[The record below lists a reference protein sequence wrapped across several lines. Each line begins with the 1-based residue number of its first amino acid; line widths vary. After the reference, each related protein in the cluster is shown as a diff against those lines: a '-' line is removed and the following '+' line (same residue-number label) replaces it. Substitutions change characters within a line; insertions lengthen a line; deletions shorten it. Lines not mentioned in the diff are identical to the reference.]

1 MLKQKVVVNVKD
13 IKQSFSDSLYHS
25 VQSRNLDISS
35 WAQEYVAGMLA
46 VFVRSANLFES
57 SLNKKG
63 SLEHSIRPLALS
75 YQEAQNSEDL
85 RRIGD
90 KCLFLT
96 GFLYDFVRRQ
106 GMPQVR
112 YYGDVGS
119 SAYIDF
125 AYSIDKEHRDAKPLY
140 FELARKFWDLSEI
153 IHETRCAES
162 YSSRTLFDILF
173 KYTQERDPRHYDIL
187 LKCGFIVNVGK
198 ENENN

>member
-1 MLKQKVVVNVKD
+1 MLKQKGVVKVND
-13 IKQSFSDSLYHS
+13 IKQSFSESVRHS

-46 VFVRSANLFES
+46 VFVRSANLFET
-57 SLNKKG
+57 SLNEKG
-63 SLEHSIRPLALS
+63 SLEHFLQPIALS
-75 YQEAQNSEDL
+75 YLEAQNADEL

-96 GFLYDFVRRQ
+96 GFLYDFIRQQ

-125 AYSIDKEHRDAKPLY
+125 AHSIGKEHRDAKQLY

-153 IHETRCAES
+153 IHGIQSAES
-162 YSSRTLFDILF
+162 YSSKTLLDILF
-173 KYTQERDPRHYDIL
+173 KYTQERDPRHYDLL
-187 LKCGFIVNVGK
+187 LKNGFIINQAK
-198 ENENN
+198 EDN